1 MRPIRQLPAVFSY
14 SEAQAQGF
22 SDRALRELR
31 ADGLIELLSRG
42 VYRRTDVE
50 TAEIELSEIVLRA
63 PKATLCLTTALS
75 RHHLTDASPRTID
88 VALPQG
94 TWLPKLS
101 IPVTWHKFAR
111 ATFEIGRETVRID
124 NHRIGLYDAQRSIV
138 DTFRLRHLEG
148 YELAIETL
156 KRWLR
161 KRGSQPSALLA
172 MAHRVD
178 PRSEAALRNAMEI
191 LP

>member
-1 MRPIRQLPAVFSY
+1 VRTSRELPPVFSY
-14 SEAQAQGF
+14 SEARAQGH
-22 SDRALRELR
+22 SDHALRKLLAEG
-31 ADGLIELLSRG
+31 AIELLSRG
-42 VYRRTDVE
+42 VYRRTSVE

-75 RHHLTDASPRTID
+75 RHDLTDTIPSTID

-101 IPVTWHKFAR
+101 APVTWHKFAP
-111 ATFEIGRETVRID
+111 ATFEIGRETIRID
-124 NHRIGLYDAQRSIV
+124 NHRIGLYDAPRSII

-148 YELAIETL
+148 YELAIEAL

-161 KRGSQPSALLA
+161 KRGSQPSTLLA
-172 MAHRVD
+172 MAHRID
-178 PRSEAALRNAMEI
+178 PRSEATLRKAMEI
-191 LP
+191 LL

>member
-1 MRPIRQLPAVFSY
+1 MRPLRQLPAVFSY
-14 SEAQAQGF
+14 SEARATGL
-22 SDRALRELR
+22 SDQALRKLR
-31 ADGLIELLSRG
+31 ADGSVELLSRG
-42 VYRRTDVE
+42 IYRRTDVE

-75 RHHLTDASPRTID
+75 RHDLTDAIPRTMD

-94 TWLPKLS
+94 TWLPRLS

-124 NHRIGLYDAQRSIV
+124 NHRIGLYDAPRSIV
-138 DTFRLRHLEG
+138 DTFRMRHLEG
-148 YELAIETL
+148 YELAIEAL

-178 PRSEAALRNAMEI
+178 PRSEAALRKAMEI
-191 LP
+191 LL